1 MMKAI
6 LLLSLLLPLVVT
18 GQEKLPP
25 KYLRLVP
32 LGELPPWKEEIRGDR
47 RIQSPPEPGQMP
59 PSKIRVNGGDLNGF
73 GGNLF
78 LRRITNYYSIAGKQ
92 QRLEILE
99 EGENPP
105 WISHAMPTA
114 SHTLAIL
121 FRDLQEMTW
130 LKPVVKIVRD
140 DLQAFP
146 LGSMRLVNVS
156 HLEIAV
162 KVGDQD
168 PVFIKSGESSQQ
180 KLKEGKNLVRVDVI
194 DPDGSNK
201 MIFQNDFSIRKGQRV
216 QSFVFKSQGLGASRP
231 VRFTYEVDRFQDPQ
245 SLFKSQPPP
254 AVEAEIAPAGTEGS

>member
-25 KYLRLVP
+25 KYLRFVP
-32 LGELPPWKEEIRGDR
+32 LGELPPWKEEIREDR

-59 PSKIRVNGGDLNGF
+59 PSEIEVNGGDLNGF
-73 GGNLF
+73 GGNLY
-78 LRRITNYYSIAGKQ
+78 LRRLTNYYSVAGEQ

-99 EGENPP
+99 KGGDPP

-130 LKPVVKIVRD
+130 LKPVVKFVRD

-156 HLEIAV
+156 HLEIAL

-168 PVFIKSGESSQQ
+168 PVSIKPGESSQQ

-194 DPDGSNK
+194 DPDGGNK

-216 QSFVFKSQGLGASRP
+216 QSFVFKSQGLVASRP
-231 VRFTYEVDRFQDPQ
+231 VRFTYEVDRFQNPQ

-254 AVEAEIAPAGTEGS
+254 TGEPKIAPAEAEGP